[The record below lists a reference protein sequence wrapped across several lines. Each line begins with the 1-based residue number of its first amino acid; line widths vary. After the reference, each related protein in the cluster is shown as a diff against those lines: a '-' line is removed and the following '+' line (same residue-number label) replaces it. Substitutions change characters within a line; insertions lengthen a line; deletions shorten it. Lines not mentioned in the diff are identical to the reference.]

1 MEPEMQTHAA
11 KRVEILIEA
20 PMQDRL
26 TEALTRAGARGFTV
40 LPALG
45 GAGRSGSWSRDGQ
58 PGRTGMVAVVCLIR
72 PESLDGALEAAFAL
86 VARHIGLVNVADVQ
100 VIRPDIV

>member
-1 MEPEMQTHAA
+1 MQTQMA

-26 TEALTRAGARGFTV
+26 TEALMRAGARGFTV
-40 LPALG
+40 LPVLG
-45 GAGRSGSWSRDGQ
+45 GAGSSGEWSRDGQ
-58 PGRTGMVAVVCLIR
+58 PGRSGMVAVVCLIR
-72 PESLDGALEAAFAL
+72 PEALDATLKAAFAL

-100 VIRPDIV
+100 VVRPEIT